1 MKASVTDVLIAIPV
15 LPLLPVLA
23 TWFLPWEDW
32 LPKKIPKT
40 VLGPYF
46 LYAAFAAWHFKFG
59 FWPVLVAVLL
69 GLVVSFMAIVEKCSG
84 RQKATFR

>member
-1 MKASVTDVLIAIPV
+1 MKSITDVLIAIPV

-23 TWFLPWEDW
+23 TWFLPWETW
-32 LPKKIPKT
+32 IPKEIPKF

-59 FWPVLVAVLL
+59 FWTVSLAIVW
-69 GLVVSFMAIVEKCSG
+69 GLVVSVAAIVEKFS
-84 RQKATFR
+84 

>member
-15 LPLLPVLA
+15 LPLLPVIA

-32 LPKKIPKT
+32 LPKKIPKA

-46 LYAAFAAWHFKFG
+46 LYAAFAAWHFGFG
-59 FWPVLVAVLL
+59 FWAVFVAVIFGL
-69 GLVVSFMAIVEKCSG
+69 GLSFVAIVEKLS
-84 RQKATFR
+84 

>member
-1 MKASVTDVLIAIPV
+1 MQVTFIDVLIAIPV

-32 LPKKIPKT
+32 LPKKIPT
-40 VLGPYF
+40 AVLGPYF

-59 FWPVLVAVLL
+59 FWFVLAGVVL
-69 GLVVSFMAIVEKCSG
+69 GIVVSILAIVEKYSH
-84 RQKATFR
+84 